1 MAWSLRT
8 AIVAWTSTRS
18 RRTTTRIT
26 HTTRSHRTFPI
37 RSYRSWNSWLLATSS
52 WSPNFKSRAPLV
64 IILVI
69 FFILFR
75 SFIGRPPSRS
85 VFSEQYWMLFM
96 VDPYDPYDPY
106 DVFWK
111 HGFLVENFYY
121 DFHIMIFNRLIGRLS
136 LDSYDSLFLSVRTF
150 CTFRS
155 PDYLFLS
162 SSQYYRLSTEKCFGN
177 RFIFWSY

>member
-69 FFILFR
+69 FFILFC

-96 VDPYDPYDPY
+96 VDPYD
-106 DVFWK
+106 VFWK
-111 HGFLVENFYY
+111 HGFLLWILLWLSHH
-121 DFHIMIFNRLIGRLS
+121 DFQSTHRTTFIRLIWLIW
-136 LDSYDSLFLSVRTF
+136 LNFLVRKDILYI
-150 CTFRS
+150 S
-155 PDYLFLS
+155 
-162 SSQYYRLSTEKCFGN
+162 
-177 RFIFWSY
+177 